1 MPTTLLQSADLLDAR
16 GRRPG
21 WVLIDGDRI
30 AATGGA
36 ADAPPAADATLD
48 LPGRTL
54 TPGFVDLHCHGG
66 GGASVDEGAAAIA
79 TALALH
85 RAHGTTRSV
94 LSLVAAPLDELEAS
108 LRTIAE
114 LARDDATVVGAHL
127 EGPFLAPERRGAHA
141 HEHLRTPDAA
151 TVERLIAAAEGHLV
165 QVTIAPELPGAL
177 DAIARFVAAGVVV
190 AVGHTSA
197 DAATARA
204 AFDAGATLLTHAC
217 NAMPG
222 IHHRAPGP
230 IAAAVDDESVTLELI
245 LDGVHVDPAVARL
258 LLRAAPGR
266 VALVTDAMAAAGCGD
281 GDYRLG
287 SLEVTVTDGIA
298 RVVADRAI
306 AGSTLTMD
314 AALRLARAS
323 GIDETVAIAALTAV
337 PAHVLGRGAEWGALE
352 PGRAADVVVLDGE
365 GCVERVWA
373 AGRESEG
380 VA

>member
-1 MPTTLLQSADLLDAR
+1 MLLE
-16 GRRPG
+16 
-21 WVLIDGDRI
+21 GDRI

-36 ADAPPAADATLD
+36 TDAPPPAETTLE
-48 LPGRTL
+48 LRGRTL
-54 TPGFVDLHCHGG
+54 APGFIDLHCHGG
-66 GGASVDEGAAAIA
+66 AGASVDEGAAAIA
-79 TALALH
+79 SALALH

-94 LSLVAAPLDELEAS
+94 LSLVAAPIDELEAS
-108 LRTIAE
+108 LRTIAQ
-114 LARDDATVVGAHL
+114 LARDDTTIVGAHL

-141 HEHLRTPDAA
+141 LEHLRSPDPA
-151 TVERLIAAAEGHLV
+151 TVDRLVAAADGHLA
-165 QVTIAPELPGAL
+165 QVTLAPELPGAI
-177 DAIARFVAAGVVV
+177 DAIARFRAAGVVV

-204 AFDAGATLLTHAC
+204 AFDAGATLLTHAF

-230 IAAAVDDESVTLELI
+230 IAAAIDDERVTIELV
-245 LDGVHVDPAVARL
+245 LDGVHVDLAVARL

-287 SLEVTVTDGIA
+287 SLEVTVTGGVA

-306 AGSTLTMD
+306 AGSTLTTD
-314 AALRLARAS
+314 AALRLARAC

-337 PAHVLGRGAEWGALE
+337 PAHVLGRGGEWGVLE

-365 GCVERVWA
+365 GRVERVWA
-373 AGRESEG
+373 DGREVS
-380 VA
+380 A

>member
-1 MPTTLLQSADLLDAR
+1 MPTTLLRGAELLDAS

-21 WVLIDGDRI
+21 WVLLDGDRI
-30 AATGGA
+30 AAVGA
-36 ADAPPAADATLD
+36 ATDAPPPAATTLD

-79 TALALH
+79 SAVALH
-85 RAHGTTRSV
+85 RAHGTTRAV
-94 LSLVAAPLDELEAS
+94 LSLVAAPLDELERS
-108 LRTIAE
+108 LATVAE
-114 LARDDATVVGAHL
+114 LARADATIVGAHL

-141 HEHLRTPDAA
+141 HEHLRHPDPAA
-151 TVERLIAAAEGHLV
+151 VERLIAAADGRLA

-190 AVGHTSA
+190 AVGHTNA

-230 IAAAVDDESVTLELI
+230 IPAAVDDERVTLELI

-287 SLEVTVTDGIA
+287 SLEVTVTDGVA

-306 AGSTLTMD
+306 AGSTLTTD

-323 GIDETVAIAALTAV
+323 GIAETVAIAALTAV
-337 PAHVLGRGAEWGALE
+337 PAHVLGRGDEWGALE

-365 GCVERVWA
+365 GRVERVWA
-373 AGRESEG
+373 DGRESEG
-380 VA
+380 AA